1 MPSDQT
7 ISRHSSAASPA
18 VPLSPWS
25 GLSRKNT
32 FFEDDA
38 IRALLRRAETYVAA
52 GTCLH
57 LSGPAGLGK
66 TTLAML
72 VAERIGRPVSVMT
85 GNQWL
90 DASDMIGRG
99 VGQSSRTVVDK
110 YIQSVRRTD
119 VETRADWRASIL
131 ALSMQNGY
139 TLVYDEFTR
148 ASPEANSVLLSVME
162 EGVLVTTDRASKRS
176 YIEAHPDFRII
187 LTSNPHD
194 YVGVN
199 GAPDA
204 LLDRMVT
211 LSVPAPTA
219 KTLVGIIALR
229 SGLDPITSKRI
240 VDLLQSVPQTDKT
253 VHGSQLRA
261 GLAIARIATHM
272 KRKSPLGDEALAM
285 VATDVLAG
293 RGWDVTAAQLTAL
306 LAPAVQ
312 KAAS

>member
-1 MPSDQT
+1 MPSDHS
-7 ISRHSSAASPA
+7 ISRHLPLPSP
-18 VPLSPWS
+18 PSPWA
-25 GLSRKNT
+25 GLSRKDS

-38 IRALLRRAETYVAA
+38 IRSLLKRAETYVAA

-66 TTLAML
+66 TTLAMR
-72 VAERIGRPVSVMT
+72 VAERIGRPVSFMT

-90 DASDMIGRG
+90 DASDMIGRE
-99 VGQSSRTVVDK
+99 VGQSTRTVVDK

-119 VETRADWRASIL
+119 AETRADWRASIL

-148 ASPEANSVLLSVME
+148 ASSEANSVLLSVME

-211 LSVPAPTA
+211 LSVPAPNA
-219 KTLVGIIALR
+219 KTMAGIIALR
-229 SGLDPITSKRI
+229 SGLDPVTSTRI
-240 VDLLQSVPQTDKT
+240 VALVQSVQQGDRT

-261 GLAIARIATHM
+261 ALAIARIAKYM
-272 KRKSPLGDEALAM
+272 KYTGAVGDDTLSM
-285 VATDVLAG
+285 IATDVLVG
-293 RGWDVTAAQLTAL
+293 RGWDVSTAQLAAS
-306 LAPAVQ
+306 LAPAAQ